1 MRSTHEVADIAANA
15 QELVLVQATDD
26 IANHRRHDSGSA
38 GHPEVR
44 GLLHQETRFGQP
56 QRLEEI
62 VVHPGVG
69 QFHHEIAQCAA
80 IFAGVRGLLQGLQ
93 QVEDLGVEC
102 FGTAEAQGRGL
113 GRWGHQERLKVDLQ
127 EIRFYDESVN
137 YKYENSMILA
147 FLNQKGGVGK
157 TTLAVHVA
165 AALARNGARV
175 LLIDAD
181 PQGSALDW
189 ATCRAAD
196 SLFPVIGF
204 PKPKLHK
211 EVPAHVPHYDYIL
224 IDGPPRVNE
233 LARSAIMAADLV
245 VIPVQPSPYD
255 VWAAK
260 DIVDL
265 IHDAT
270 TYRENI
276 KSVFVINRRIVNT
289 AIGRD
294 VAEALAGYDIPVL
307 ATQIGQRVAFAE
319 SAANGSTVLED
330 APGSLA
336 SKEILALAEELRGQ
350 LK

>member
-1 MRSTHEVADIAANA
+1 
-15 QELVLVQATDD
+15 
-26 IANHRRHDSGSA
+26 
-38 GHPEVR
+38 
-44 GLLHQETRFGQP
+44 
-56 QRLEEI
+56 
-62 VVHPGVG
+62 
-69 QFHHEIAQCAA
+69 
-80 IFAGVRGLLQGLQ
+80 
-93 QVEDLGVEC
+93 
-102 FGTAEAQGRGL
+102 
-113 GRWGHQERLKVDLQ
+113 
-127 EIRFYDESVN
+127 
-137 YKYENSMILA
+137 MILA

-165 AALARNGARV
+165 AALARKGARV

-189 ATCRAAD
+189 AACRTAD
-196 SLFPVIGF
+196 PLFPVIGF

-211 EVPAHVPHYDYIL
+211 EIPAHIPHYDHIL

-260 DIVDL
+260 EIVDL
-265 IHDAT
+265 IGEAT

-294 VAEALAGYDIPVL
+294 VAEALAGYAIPVL
-307 ATQIGQRVAFAE
+307 TTHIGQRVAFAE
-319 SAANGSTVLED
+319 SAANGSTVLEND
-330 APGSLA
+330 PTSLA
-336 SKEILALAEELRGQ
+336 SKEVLALTGELLERTTKQ
-350 LK
+350 AAAT